1 MRDAS
6 QVSGGYVRLYRS
18 LLEWEWFQNSPTLHV
33 FLFLLLSA
41 CFRPIR
47 HAGVELA
54 PGQLITAR
62 RTIAQRTGLSE
73 QQVRTALAHLKSTG
87 EITSKSTSHFSL
99 ITLNNYARYQGM
111 LQPAVPPEN
120 QPSVNQ
126 PPANRQPNKKNDN
139 HVNHEKKKGVPPHV
153 YERNGYEHSG
163 HERNRNER
171 EGGFP
176 ALGVCV

>member
-6 QVSGGYVRLYRS
+6 QASGGYVRLYRS
-18 LLEWEWFQNSPTLHV
+18 LLEWEWFQDSPTLHV

-54 PGQLITAR
+54 PGQLITSYSSICA
-62 RTIAQRTGLSE
+62 RTGLTLA
-73 QQVRTALAHLKSTG
+73 QVRTALRHLKSTG
-87 EITSKSTSHFSL
+87 EITQQTTSSFSI
-99 ITLNNYARYQGM
+99 ITLTNFSRWQTA
-111 LQPAVPPEN
+111 LEHPAAHTVSTRPTHD
-120 QPSVNQ
+120 
-126 PPANRQPNKKNDN
+126 RQQNKNDN

-153 YERNGYEHSG
+153 YERNGYEHNG